1 MGISVHGNYSFVVM
15 GIGYAFSIFVVPIE
29 KDLGLT
35 RADTSFVFTLCFVC
49 FAMGSLVTGFLMHK
63 ISSALLLKIAA
74 CMFCGGYSFKPC
86 DDVMAVI
93 FHL

>member
-1 MGISVHGNYSFVVM
+1 MNVLKKRWGYLFMAIILLLFM

-49 FAMGSLVTGFLMHK
+49 FCNG
-63 ISSALLLKIAA
+63 ISSD
-74 CMFCGGYSFKPC
+74 G
-86 DDVMAVI
+86 I
-93 FHL
+93 FDA